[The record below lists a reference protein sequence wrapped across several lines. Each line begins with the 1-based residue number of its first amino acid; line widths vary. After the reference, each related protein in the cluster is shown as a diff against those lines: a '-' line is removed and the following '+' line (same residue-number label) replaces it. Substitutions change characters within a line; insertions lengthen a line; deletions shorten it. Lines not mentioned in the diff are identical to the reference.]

1 MTIRHLQIFS
11 EVCRLESITKAADH
25 MNMAQPAVS
34 NAVRELES
42 FYQVKLF
49 ERMNRR
55 LYITNA
61 GKCLLDY
68 ANSILAQFD
77 EAREILQD
85 IAAATPVRVGSNI
98 SFGTSY
104 LPRLLSDFERVYP
117 EIPVH
122 TVIQNSGSIEERL
135 QHNELDFAVVDNLK
149 VSPYF
154 FSKALVTE
162 ELSAVCSPEFPYLTT
177 MMKAPQG
184 NIQEGE
190 MQRTP
195 QLSLRDFERIPL
207 LLRESGSG
215 SRDVLDA
222 QFRHAGVKPVIAV
235 DSVGTQALIEF
246 CLKGMGVLI
255 IPASF
260 TEKYLASGQLLPIK
274 ISDAV
279 LHRTYYLVYHKSKY
293 LTKSMKRFKEFIEKK
308 VCMNS

>member
-1 MTIRHLQIFS
+1 MEYIQKLLCIKDETTMTIRHLQIFS

-104 LPRLLSDFERVYP
+104 LPGLLSDFERVYP

-154 FSKALVTE
+154 CSKALVTE

-184 NIQEGE
+184 NIRKGKC
-190 MQRTP
+190 
-195 QLSLRDFERIPL
+195 
-207 LLRESGSG
+207 SGRRSFHCG
-215 SRDVLDA
+215 
-222 QFRHAGVKPVIAV
+222 I
-235 DSVGTQALIEF
+235 
-246 CLKGMGVLI
+246 LKGFPCFCGRVGAVRGMCWTH
-255 IPASF
+255 S
-260 TEKYLASGQLLPIK
+260 
-274 ISDAV
+274 SDM
-279 LHRTYYLVYHKSKY
+279 R
-293 LTKSMKRFKEFIEKK
+293 E
-308 VCMNS
+308 